1 MATEAIGPA
10 GAAGPSQR
18 LDRFLWFVR
27 LVKTRSLA
35 QAIAEEGRL
44 RIDGRIVDRAHA
56 PVRPGNV
63 LTFALN
69 GRVRVIRVEALPERR
84 GPAPEAG
91 KCYADLSP
99 PVLRTTCSNGEDVD
113 ARGHEP

>member
-1 MATEAIGPA
+1 MATEAGGPA
-10 GAAGPSQR
+10 GGAGPSQR

-35 QAIAEEGRL
+35 QTIAEAGRL
-44 RIDGRIVDRAHA
+44 RIDGRVVDRAHA

-63 LTFALN
+63 LTFALD
-69 GRVRVIRVEALPERR
+69 GRVRVIRVEALPARR
-84 GPAPEAG
+84 GPALEAR

-99 PVLRTTCSNGEDVD
+99 PPLKTTCSNGEDVD
-113 ARGHEP
+113 APGREP